1 MNRFPSRRPK
11 VADAKFWACIFTDSV
26 DRTWKLDQIQS
37 VMVQRGE
44 PFPDFYRV
52 SHKNHYTGKTTSK
65 LFYGESAHFEVQ
77 RYVSDL
83 GFVSA
88 YAMNL

>member
-1 MNRFPSRRPK
+1 VKYIN
-11 VADAKFWACIFTDSV
+11 DETGAK
-26 DRTWKLDQIQS
+26 
-37 VMVQRGE
+37 
-44 PFPDFYRV
+44 
-52 SHKNHYTGKTTSK
+52 TSK
-65 LFYGESAHFEVQ
+65 LFYGESAHFEVE